1 MKKTTKIFIGITSV
15 ALVGGGIATSIENS
29 NKSKLKS
36 LILSSID
43 GRVSATGTIK
53 DFQDVFNGDSYID
66 SVMSKLSGKPF
77 VKLKD
82 EYVTKYRTEL
92 FNAIDGIGTNDESI
106 KSVFSSLKDKIAI
119 AQVAQSYKNHYKET
133 LLDAILGDVSVG
145 SALGI
150 ELNNAI
156 LLKPNYRILKS

>member
-1 MKKTTKIFIGITSV
+1 MKKSTKIFIGITSV

-119 AQVAQSYKNHYKET
+119 AQVAQSYKNHYKEN

-145 SALGI
+145 SAVGI